1 MQQHLLDRYPEDAVK
16 DDRAVNTP
24 EKRLCRAYYRA
35 RNERNSL
42 AGQAAKYLTISF
54 DNKRYLPV
62 FDPRFE
68 KEVSALHFRMLEL
81 EKSEH
86 DLKTR
91 IDTISEKFG
100 MEIRGLHDEKKRCEV
115 EIERLILFPSEVE
128 TLRARHQVLTDLI
141 TEYTAILGP
150 DI

>member
-1 MQQHLLDRYPEDAVK
+1 MQQHLLDRYPEDTVK

-68 KEVSALHFRMLEL
+68 KEVSALHFKMLEL

-86 DLKTR
+86 DLKFR
-91 IDTISEKFG
+91 VDTISEKFG
-100 MEIRGLHDEKKRCEV
+100 MEIRGLHDERKRCEV
-115 EIERLILFPSEVE
+115 EIEKLNLFPAEQE
-128 TLRARHQVLTDLI
+128 ALRARHQEINDLI
-141 TEYTAILGP
+141 TEYTALL

>member
-16 DDRAVNTP
+16 DNRAVNTP

-42 AGQAAKYLTISF
+42 VGQAAKYLTISF

-86 DLKTR
+86 DLKSR

-100 MEIRGLHDEKKRCEV
+100 IMEIRGLHDEKKRIETNIEKLNLLPESQDKLRKQHLEIV
-115 EIERLILFPSEVE
+115 EQIEQYKELLN
-128 TLRARHQVLTDLI
+128 
-141 TEYTAILGP
+141 